1 MPALTEPDF
10 VGLSLFRRLPF
21 LRLLWAFR
29 SAFGPTCT
37 CPHTHTL
44 RSRGRVAGFLLL
56 SKATSAQLLRTQ
68 GHADAGGAK
77 ALARQE
83 HAARPWGAPPL
94 RGLPLCLP
102 KIPRGPP
109 RSPRLPSFSIS
120 SSSPSSC
127 QPACAVKI
135 RFRGRDH
142 GRDCKFVT
150 VVGTVCCK
158 GNCLC
163 VGIVCRRSSKE
174 NRRGCGMPGD
184 SGFSCR
190 LRFRWAH
197 FYRTPCR
204 PCAPTRAS
212 GSFV

>member
-1 MPALTEPDF
+1 MPALTEPEF

-94 RGLPLCLP
+94 RGLPLCSQEAVDSVD
-102 KIPRGPP
+102 GVY
-109 RSPRLPSFSIS
+109 RSGVYAGCDPISDTVNGCNSI
-120 SSSPSSC
+120 C
-127 QPACAVKI
+127 
-135 RFRGRDH
+135 
-142 GRDCKFVT
+142 
-150 VVGTVCCK
+150 VCE
-158 GNCLC
+158 CL
-163 VGIVCRRSSKE
+163 
-174 NRRGCGMPGD
+174 
-184 SGFSCR
+184 
-190 LRFRWAH
+190 
-197 FYRTPCR
+197 
-204 PCAPTRAS
+204 
-212 GSFV
+212 